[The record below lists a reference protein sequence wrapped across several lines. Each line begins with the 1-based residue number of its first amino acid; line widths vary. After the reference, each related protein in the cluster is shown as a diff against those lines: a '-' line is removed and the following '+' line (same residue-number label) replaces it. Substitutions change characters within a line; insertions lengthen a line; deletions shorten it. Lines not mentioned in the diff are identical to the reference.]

1 MAVLSFPRFPFCTH
15 NSPPPRPPPCRRA
28 FSAPATA
35 GMAQTSGG
43 QSAVLWFKQDLRL
56 EDHPGLVQA
65 AKSPALVPLYVFDH
79 RILSHYSDEMLEL
92 VVFALDDLRKLLKG
106 LRSNLMIRFG
116 SSENVIRDVVQEV
129 KAANVFAE
137 EEAEYHLR
145 KVMDIVEE
153 TLAQT
158 PFLDCSP
165 SIVQWQAP
173 FYNIKNL
180 KGLPTFYVDFKKL
193 RLPVTSPVS
202 VPNLSGVELELEW
215 GSLPTL
221 EEVKKFMNQ
230 SPFKLKGGWTLMDVS
245 TATILQK
252 KLLESRQVNS
262 RDLTFKD
269 TQIKSWYKS
278 VFVTQKGNTVGGGTS
293 SILNGLAAYLRDLE
307 GTARNDWQEVHDR
320 LCDTESW
327 DGASFSSLFG
337 PALWLGI
344 ISRRRLYY
352 EAIKYEK
359 ERNAGF
365 LSLFGYSTAT
375 VAAAAD
381 AVCSMEVP

>member
-1 MAVLSFPRFPFCTH
+1 MY
-15 NSPPPRPPPCRRA
+15 
-28 FSAPATA
+28 
-35 GMAQTSGG
+35 
-43 QSAVLWFKQDLRL
+43 L
-56 EDHPGLVQA
+56 EQ
-65 AKSPALVPLYVFDH
+65 
-79 RILSHYSDEMLEL
+79 
-92 VVFALDDLRKLLKG
+92 
-106 LRSNLMIRFG
+106 
-116 SSENVIRDVVQEV
+116 V